1 VITWIDDACAATARQ
16 SKACE
21 VVGIFGRTLQR
32 WREKGGAKADGRKQA
47 GTRSVPANKLSE
59 YERQQILDVAN
70 APKFAHLPPS
80 QIVPSMADHGLY
92 LASEASFYRVLREA
106 DQLAHRGK
114 VKPATGKRPEPLQ
127 ADQPN
132 QLWSWDITYL
142 STGIG

>member
-21 VVGIFGRTLQR
+21 AVGIFGRTLQR

-80 QIVPSMADHGLY
+80 QIVPSMALTKVCISPRKRAFIG
-92 LASEASFYRVLREA
+92 FYAR
-106 DQLAHRGK
+106 QI
-114 VKPATGKRPEPLQ
+114 
-127 ADQPN
+127 
-132 QLWSWDITYL
+132 SWPTAAK
-142 STGIG
+142 